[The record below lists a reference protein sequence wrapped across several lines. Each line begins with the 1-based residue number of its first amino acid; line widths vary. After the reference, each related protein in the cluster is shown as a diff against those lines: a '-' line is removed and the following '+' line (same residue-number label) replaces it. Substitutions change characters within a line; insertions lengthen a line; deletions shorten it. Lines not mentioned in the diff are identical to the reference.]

1 MSYPWSQPTH
11 PCPIHWKNTR
21 LVTKVVTNMWD
32 YQCCMQLVIS
42 VVGCSALTMHSPGLS
57 TPPRPSPKKRRWGI
71 PVEARVRKYPPAQ
84 STHSQVPGDAS
95 IRRQWVLTDGPRP
108 PGAARHVG
116 CAWLN
121 RATRA
126 GWRRTAARPRCR
138 RRGALQWEPATG
150 CRLIAPHTPYE
161 PLYCTMNYP
170 GVPDGGVLKPSYSS

>member
-1 MSYPWSQPTH
+1 MYKYRTVNDQPLKGEAGGAGTTPRH
-11 PCPIHWKNTR
+11 GGDGRRPTLLPP
-21 LVTKVVTNMWD
+21 TNPPSLRGA
-32 YQCCMQLVIS
+32 QRAAPV
-42 VVGCSALTMHSPGLS
+42 LTPAQAGTAGGLPQ
-57 TPPRPSPKKRRWGI
+57 PPRPSPKKRRWGI

-138 RRGALQWEPATG
+138 RRGALQWEP
-150 CRLIAPHTPYE
+150 
-161 PLYCTMNYP
+161 
-170 GVPDGGVLKPSYSS
+170 GVA